1 MPRRSRLGTAVRIVF
16 GPGRNCLL
24 AVETTFLRRRRRRRA
39 CAPIV
44 TLARATIQ
52 RRPPWRTTPTRNP
65 VTVWCTWGAGGGAV
79 GGGGGEGGGGDG
91 VGGDGVADALAVR
104 PADGRA
110 RCDGD
115 QGRREGVAV
124 DRDSD
129 VACLAARLRLGA
141 GPEQD
146 AQQHDGHGSGE
157 DRGETPHHERVRIRS
172 YGGFRRGGKSH
183 PGPKIWAVRVSAST
197 PAPRGL

>member
-24 AVETTFLRRRRRRRA
+24 AVETTFLPRSRRRRA
-39 CAPIV
+39 CAAMV

-91 VGGDGVADALAVR
+91 GGGDGGGGPGGGGPGGGGRGGAPAV
-104 PADGRA
+104 
-110 RCDGD
+110 
-115 QGRREGVAV
+115 
-124 DRDSD
+124 
-129 VACLAARLRLGA
+129 
-141 GPEQD
+141 
-146 AQQHDGHGSGE
+146 
-157 DRGETPHHERVRIRS
+157 TPTLPVL
-172 YGGFRRGGKSH
+172 YGGGSPGGGK
-183 PGPKIWAVRVSAST
+183 
-197 PAPRGL
+197 